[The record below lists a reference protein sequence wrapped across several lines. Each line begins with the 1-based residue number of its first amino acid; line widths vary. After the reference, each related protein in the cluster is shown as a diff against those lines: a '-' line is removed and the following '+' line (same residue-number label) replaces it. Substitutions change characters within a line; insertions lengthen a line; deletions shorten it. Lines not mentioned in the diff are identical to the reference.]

1 MSIVLW
7 ISLIVLL
14 IGIILILFTDENQG
28 TGFGLIFM
36 SLAGGF
42 LFLGSLIPVKE
53 EVIKVP
59 VKIYC
64 STEVGE
70 CRVIIQGGKGYTF
83 TDYSEVKILSEN
95 PPDSL
100 YIRNFYNSY
109 GGKVSQEIT
118 L

>member
-1 MSIVLW
+1 MVLW
-7 ISLIVLL
+7 LSLIVLL
-14 IGIILILFTDENQG
+14 IGIILILFTDEVG
-28 TGFGLIFM
+28 GLGLTLVIL

-42 LFLGSLIPVKE
+42 LVLGNLIPVKE
-53 EVIKVP
+53 ETIRVP

-70 CRVIIQGGKGYTF
+70 CRVITQDEGSYTF
-83 TDYSEVKILSEN
+83 TDYSKVKALSEN
-95 PPDSL
+95 PPDSIH
-100 YIRNFYNSY
+100 IRYHYNSY